1 MHNLKK
7 EKFKSRCVTPR
18 EFDEKAVFWAIAEW
32 DEYAFYKYAMK
43 GSFVIITLLFLPK
56 SYFCADDKDS

>member
-43 GSFVIITLLFLPK
+43 GSFCDYYTTVLAKELFLR
-56 SYFCADDKDS
+56 